1 MFKGEKSVGVTSYNA
16 AKPFIAVGFSHLD
29 VDTERY
35 LSPNELFFA
44 LAREM
49 ANIKSGFTKLLSDKL
64 FRDFFNSGAMNID
77 KISTYIPAPS
87 FISKNTDYYDKYRFA
102 SNVFCGYPLWES
114 FESTDKQ
121 ILVSLEKKL
130 SIIHYKPST
139 PADLK
144 VCEYAAVSRLMC
156 HYADR
161 LGLLFAGNIVTATN
175 AIIKTDVY
183 QGYGLSEASPIISVN
198 TSYAHKFGSSGG
210 VLTGIKAKIVD
221 PDGNE
226 LPAGQKGIL
235 CIEGLNVMKG
245 YFKNPEATAEVI
257 NGTWLNT
264 GDMGYIDKD
273 NFLYVT
279 GREKALLISSDGEKY
294 SPEAMEDAIVNSGDL
309 IYQAVLYNDH
319 CKYTFKVS
327 LSSRTTVNTDVL
339 PLFSC
344 NLSRT

>member
-49 ANIKSGFTKLLSDKL
+49 ANIKSGFTKVLSDKL

-175 AIIKTDVY
+175 AIIKTDVDFVD
-183 QGYGLSEASPIISVN
+183 LLELTKAMSVTEIACAKN
-198 TSYAHKFGSSGG
+198 TDGG
-210 VLTGIKAKIVD
+210 MLHAD
-221 PDGNE
+221 FA
-226 LPAGQKGIL
+226 LR
-235 CIEGLNVMKG
+235 IE
-245 YFKNPEATAEVI
+245 
-257 NGTWLNT
+257 
-264 GDMGYIDKD
+264 D
-273 NFLYVT
+273 
-279 GREKALLISSDGEKY
+279 LISFYLSD
-294 SPEAMEDAIVNSGDL
+294 SFAA
-309 IYQAVLYNDH
+309 
-319 CKYTFKVS
+319 
-327 LSSRTTVNTDVL
+327 LSKQI
-339 PLFSC
+339 FE
-344 NLSRT
+344 